1 MKTKQIVF
9 TQPRVAR
16 LLEAETLPPKAGE
29 VTVKLA
35 FSAVSAGTEKANLLG
50 MRCATDMREDEG
62 LKFPRCLGYSAAGVV
77 VEVGEGVSGLQTGDR
92 VIVFWGVHKGVI
104 TISAHNVLKI
114 PDEVSFEE
122 AALAM
127 IATFPL
133 AAIHKA
139 RLEIGEPA
147 LAMGLGLLGQIAVEE
162 LRAAGA
168 CPVLAADPIP
178 ERRELALALGAD
190 HALDPTQENFAQ
202 QVREWTGGVAVCIES
217 TGLGVGLIEALD
229 CMRRFGRV
237 ALLGCTRSS
246 KFEIDY
252 YGKVHGPGISLIG
265 AHTQARPKVESSPG
279 LWTDRDDLTAVLQL
293 LRGGRLTFRQ
303 LIHEIH
309 APAEAPEVYR
319 RLIDDPR
326 FPIGVL
332 FDWTREA

>member
-9 TQPRVAR
+9 TGPRTAR
-16 LLEAETLPPKAGE
+16 LLEAETLPPGAGE
-29 VTVKLA
+29 VTVKLTC
-35 FSAVSAGTEKANLLG
+35 SAVSAGTEKANLLG
-50 MRCATDMREDEG
+50 MRSTIDMREDEQ
-62 LKFPRCLGYSAAGVV
+62 LTFPRYLGYSAAGVV
-77 VEVGEGVSGLQTGDR
+77 VETGEGVTGLKTGDR
-92 VIVFWGVHKGVI
+92 VVVFWGAHKGVI

-133 AAIHKA
+133 AAIRKT

-178 ERRELALALGAD
+178 ERRKLALELGAD
-190 HALDPTQENFAQ
+190 HALDPTREDFAQ
-202 QVREWTGGVAVCIES
+202 RIGEWTGGVAVCIES
-217 TGLGVGLIEALD
+217 TGLGAGLIEALD
-229 CMRRFGRV
+229 CMRPFGRV

-265 AHTQARPKVESSPG
+265 AHTLARPKVESSPG
-279 LWTDRDDLTAVLQL
+279 LWTDRDDLTAVLHL
-293 LRGGRLTFRQ
+293 LRGGRLDLRRV
-303 LIHEIH
+303 IHEIH

-319 RLIDDPR
+319 RLADDPQ

-332 FDWTREA
+332 FDWTREG